1 MSIIHAFPWLAA
13 CFVGDITQHWRPR
26 NVHYVLAQMGVAA
39 DTSIFATIIRGA
51 EKGKHACIG
60 DSVAAADMETTVTMP
75 TISLS
80 LELSIL
86 CPSSSVVIS
95 PVTDAG
101 LETTASTHMMQVL
114 DPLEDDKLLQV
125 GKSI

>member
-1 MSIIHAFPWLAA
+1 MSIIHAIPWLAA

-51 EKGKHACIG
+51 KKEKHTSIG
-60 DSVAAADMETTVTMP
+60 NSMVAADMETTATIG

-80 LELSIL
+80 LQLPTL
-86 CPSSSVVIS
+86 
-95 PVTDAG
+95 
-101 LETTASTHMMQVL
+101 
-114 DPLEDDKLLQV
+114 
-125 GKSI
+125 